1 LFGVR
6 IAINFNAQF
15 GFGAIEV
22 DDETT
27 ACPAVSGINRML
39 AAEFQAVELPI
50 AQM

>member
-22 DDETT
+22 DDET
-27 ACPAVSGINRML
+27 VNRML
-39 AAEFQAVELPI
+39 TAEFEAVELPI